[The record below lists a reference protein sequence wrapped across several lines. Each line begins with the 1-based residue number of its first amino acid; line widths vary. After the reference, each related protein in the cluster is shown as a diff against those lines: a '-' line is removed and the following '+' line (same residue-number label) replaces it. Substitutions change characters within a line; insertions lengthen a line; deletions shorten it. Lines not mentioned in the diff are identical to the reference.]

1 MPNMKWPGSGR
12 TLTGPGSLVEGEQP
26 EGTAHQ
32 GPRQDVLR
40 INRSTF
46 ERTTLPSALA
56 IHEAGHAVI
65 GRVVRGVVG
74 GVTIIGD
81 DEHEAGHA
89 VADQP
94 RLYWERGDGPKR
106 VLAEGYCISCY
117 AGAEAERIILG
128 ISASGLD
135 CHDIAL
141 AEIHITWGGL
151 ARGAV
156 FVGDDAYDRCEERL
170 RRRTRLLVS
179 THRDAIIAV
188 AEALEARKTLTRAEV
203 DGIVA
208 SGRAA

>member
-1 MPNMKWPGSGR
+1 MADAKWPGSAD

-26 EGTAHQ
+26 KGTAHQ

-46 ERTTLPSALA
+46 DPTNLPSALA

-65 GRVVRGVVG
+65 GRVVGGVVG

-106 VLAEGYCISCY
+106 VLAEAYCISCY
-117 AGAEAERIILG
+117 AGAEAERILLG
-128 ISASGLD
+128 ISAPEGD
-135 CHDIAL
+135 CGDVWL

-156 FVGDDAYDRCEERL
+156 FLGDDAYDRCEARL

-188 AEALEARKTLTRAEV
+188 AEALEARRTLTRAEV

-208 SGRAA
+208 SVRAA